1 MFRRFLLAVGL
12 AGVAFQLYNSA
23 NQDSKNKVG
32 EFFRRATSRLNFRD
46 WLSILK
52 K

>member
-12 AGVAFQLYNSA
+12 AGVAYQLYNGAS
-23 NQDSKNKVG
+23 QESKSKVA
-32 EFFRRATSRLNFRD
+32 EFFRRATSKLNFRD

-52 K
+52 R